1 MVPSHCPDRQSSGN
15 AETGPHLR
23 TSPGDRVRSSACGG
37 ARGTSPR
44 PGLSFRPTQFCYPT
58 PRTTA
63 GCQSRVARHATSGPN
78 PGVGEVGRGWG
89 WGRGGLCLELNSVLS
104 VRSGGG
110 RLCRAA
116 RLETEGPRR
125 AAGPG
130 RAGAGLWARRR
141 RQRSH
146 TAQHL
151 AHSLSSCL
159 PGVLAAACWHPRQV
173 SRVKSSTTAV
183 PGHGRGFSAF
193 AAPGWGLGG
202 VLYRSFAP
210 KPSIRGEG

>member
-1 MVPSHCPDRQSSGN
+1 M
-15 AETGPHLR
+15 
-23 TSPGDRVRSSACGG
+23 
-37 ARGTSPR
+37 
-44 PGLSFRPTQFCYPT
+44 SFRPAQFCYPT

-63 GCQSRVARHATSGPN
+63 GCQSRVARHATSGRN

-173 SRVKSSTTAV
+173 SRVKSSTTPDTGEASPPLLPRGGGWV
-183 PGHGRGFSAF
+183 GSCIGLLPQNLASEEKGEPTAHYSALGHARARLHCLTSTN
-193 AAPGWGLGG
+193 
-202 VLYRSFAP
+202 
-210 KPSIRGEG
+210 